1 VQWPCPTPE
10 HPGTERRYTDLQF
23 PLPGGRARF
32 WARPHQAPREIPDGR
47 FPLELTTGRLA
58 SQWHTMTRTGKIAQL
73 RRQAEAPFVE
83 LHRDDAA
90 RRGIAEGDM
99 VVVESR
105 RGRVRVRAQI
115 NDRMRPGTAFMPF
128 HWGSLQGAE
137 IAANELTLEELDPI
151 SKEPELKYCA
161 VTVER
166 AETETAPVEDTSE
179 ALATCP
185 A

>member
-1 VQWPCPTPE
+1 MPIEVGIWRIDGTPE
-10 HPGTERRYTDLQF
+10 KVPFSSLETEKKLEDVLQKDISVLDATLMVVGRQVRTASGKLIDL
-23 PLPGGRARF
+23 L
-32 WARPHQAPREIPDGR
+32 
-47 FPLELTTGRLA
+47 
-58 SQWHTMTRTGKIAQL
+58 
-73 RRQAEAPFVE
+73 
-83 LHRDDAA
+83 
-90 RRGIAEGDM
+90 GINAEGDL

-115 NDRMRPGTAFMPF
+115 GDRVRPGTAFMPF

-137 IAANELTLEELDPI
+137 IAANELTLDALDPI

-166 AETETAPVEDTSE
+166 AETAPVEDTSE
-179 ALATCP
+179 ELAICP